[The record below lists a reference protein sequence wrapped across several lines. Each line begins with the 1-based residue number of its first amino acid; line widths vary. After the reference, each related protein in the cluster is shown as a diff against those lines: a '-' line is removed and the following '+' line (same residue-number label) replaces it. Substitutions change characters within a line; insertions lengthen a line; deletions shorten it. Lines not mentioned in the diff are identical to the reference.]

1 MVAAQTM
8 STPISVGPCWAP
20 EKAAKT
26 RLLFIGR
33 PALNL
38 ERNHARHDEGAEAH
52 PDEPAA
58 AGDHQPLFV
67 EEAREKFGGHHPED
81 REDEKRQRPEDIGRR
96 LGFGRHS
103 LEFALHLDRKSTS
116 MN

>member
-1 MVAAQTM
+1 MTAKTPTAASMVAAQTM

-58 AGDHQPLFV
+58 AGDHQPL
-67 EEAREKFGGHHPED
+67 
-81 REDEKRQRPEDIGRR
+81 
-96 LGFGRHS
+96 
-103 LEFALHLDRKSTS
+103 LDRKSAVSGQSVSVRVDRGGRRTIKKKK
-116 MN
+116 